1 MAWAGA
7 RPADERWALAL
18 SGGADSL
25 CLLLLL
31 WAHWPERRAALCAL
45 HFDHRLRGA
54 AARAD
59 ARFCR
64 AVCRGLGV
72 RFAAGEWRRPPESP
86 SEGEARGARFRY
98 FERRMARGGIGV
110 LWLGHQQDDIAE
122 SMIMRLARGSGT
134 SGLAAPRPLHS
145 FPGGRTHVRPLLTL
159 KRSEIVGALRASGA
173 RWREDASNAED
184 RYFRNKLRSSVLPAW
199 KRAAGRDAVAGAAL
213 SRDLLE
219 EDDAALEN
227 WVERL
232 SPLTPGGA
240 LRLSRLAG
248 SPRAIVRR
256 ALHRWL
262 SVQPDPGRLS
272 KRGFDSLLSCVVAGV
287 PTRQSIGTKGFAVI
301 RGEWLRYVEASR

>member
-7 RPADERWALAL
+7 RPADERWAVAL

-25 CLLLLL
+25 CMLLLL

-145 FPGGRTHVRPLLTL
+145 FPGGRRHVRPLLTL

-232 SPLTPGGA
+232 SPLTPEGRSGSADWPGAPERSSVGPSIAGFPSSQTPGG
-240 LRLSRLAG
+240 SRNAASIRCSRAWSLESQLAKVLG
-248 SPRAIVRR
+248 QKV
-256 ALHRWL
+256 
-262 SVQPDPGRLS
+262 
-272 KRGFDSLLSCVVAGV
+272 LL
-287 PTRQSIGTKGFAVI
+287 
-301 RGEWLRYVEASR
+301 